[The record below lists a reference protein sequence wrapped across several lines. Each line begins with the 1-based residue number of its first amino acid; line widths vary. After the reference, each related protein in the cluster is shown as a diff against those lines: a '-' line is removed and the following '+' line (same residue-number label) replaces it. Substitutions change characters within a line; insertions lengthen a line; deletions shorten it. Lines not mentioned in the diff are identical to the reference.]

1 MSIYGGFGLRDQE
14 SRYNIMLF
22 DLVLSLSARVYGT
35 LKNRTTEQL
44 VENKAEF
51 KFLAHVSKLHRRL
64 QAMEEHKRLKPF
76 FSQAADRLNDRIV
89 RLIGGSALYHEE
101 HRFNVP
107 TVMAA
112 SLDGGTSMNATE
124 KQLPSIL
131 DGRETP
137 GESMMTSHQ
146 TMNPRAVTL
155 SVPRKRS
162 PHRAYYQPPKHL
174 GWKPMGNTT
183 SANRSKHSQS
193 PSGKGPDDTFKM
205 RLNQDLSQHERS
217 QESFADSRKSFKQER
232 NELVSATNNRS
243 FKELEL
249 IPINQSLNL
258 HFLLMTDDE

>member
-76 FSQAADRLNDRIV
+76 FSQAADRLNDRIL

-101 HRFNVP
+101 HRLNIP

-112 SLDGGTSMNATE
+112 SLDGTSLNATE
-124 KQLPSIL
+124 K
-131 DGRETP
+131 
-137 GESMMTSHQ
+137 
-146 TMNPRAVTL
+146 
-155 SVPRKRS
+155 
-162 PHRAYYQPPKHL
+162 
-174 GWKPMGNTT
+174 
-183 SANRSKHSQS
+183 
-193 PSGKGPDDTFKM
+193 
-205 RLNQDLSQHERS
+205 
-217 QESFADSRKSFKQER
+217 
-232 NELVSATNNRS
+232 
-243 FKELEL
+243 
-249 IPINQSLNL
+249 
-258 HFLLMTDDE
+258 